1 MNTRIAVIALV
12 VLALIGG
19 GIFVL
24 TSGQGKAPVAQAT
37 PAKATASPTQTS
49 VATSV
54 ATTKPTFTPI
64 PTTAPSSTPVP
75 TPATFVVSG
84 KLMGSTGSGVG
95 GYRVIIFVAE
105 PKPCSGVASG
115 GINTVKVTESLS
127 ADDGTY
133 RLRAVPPGRYLVLV
147 LTRDGRTQLWWQ
159 DQNQCENA
167 TVITLSS
174 DLTVNFTIR

>member
-37 PAKATASPTQTS
+37 PINATISPIQTPL
-49 VATSV
+49 ATT

-133 RLRAVPPGRYLVLV
+133 RLRPVPPGRYLVLV

-174 DLTVNFTIR
+174 NLTVNFTIR